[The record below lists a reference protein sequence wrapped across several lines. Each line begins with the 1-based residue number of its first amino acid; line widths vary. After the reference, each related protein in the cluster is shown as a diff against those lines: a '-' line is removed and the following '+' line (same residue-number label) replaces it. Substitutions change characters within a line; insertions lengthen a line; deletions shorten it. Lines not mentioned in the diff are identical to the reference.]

1 MSQDLVHIGEVI
13 VHGVLFDPKN
23 TEAWRNMDVVE
34 NIYRSVPRLF
44 DLLQERGVEYVLVGG
59 IAMLAYIEGRNTQD
73 IDLIISRDDLD
84 KLPEIIIEDQN
95 SEFAKGRYGDLRI
108 DFLFTDSKLFDYVR
122 RTHVTKR
129 DFVERVVPCATVEGL
144 LLLKLFALPSL
155 YRQAQFSK
163 VNIYEADAANLI
175 ALYRIPTQRLLDEL
189 ANHMLASDVDEV
201 RKIVAD
207 IEDRIARQ
215 SQRFGGGDRQ

>member
-1 MSQDLVHIGEVI
+1 M
-13 VHGVLFDPKN
+13 
-23 TEAWRNMDVVE
+23 
-34 NIYRSVPRLF
+34 
-44 DLLQERGVEYVLVGG
+44 
-59 IAMLAYIEGRNTQD
+59 
-73 IDLIISRDDLD
+73 
-84 KLPEIIIEDQN
+84 
-95 SEFAKGRYGDLRI
+95 
-108 DFLFTDSKLFDYVR
+108 
-122 RTHVTKR
+122 
-129 DFVERVVPCATVEGL
+129 
-144 LLLKLFALPSL
+144 KLFALPSL

-175 ALYRIPTQRLLDEL
+175 ARYQTPTQPLLNEL